1 MHMDRWRF
9 YWKSKSSF
17 PIGSWSCC
25 FSAVYV
31 EMLGALPKPV
41 PQDLQLQTRCQNKND
56 RRHSW
61 SWWAGCS
68 CEHLLAGKWDETPK
82 TTKELTSPKNSRKKI
97 LQVEIYWA
105 LCYTSIPYIFFH
117 SYLPCSSIESIFS
130 TTRLHSFSFPHF
142 STVTW
147 NCVAFPR
154 HFSTSPCENCV
165 ALSGPAAW
173 PVAVRRSASTAAGCA
188 KWRRTGCAAEK
199 VQWFGGWNYGHWG
212 YPWGLPQNL
221 MLFWWF
227 KLVEDP
233 QNSWFKMV
241 D

>member
-82 TTKELTSPKNSRKKI
+82 TTKGLTSPKNSRKKI
-97 LQVEIYWA
+97 LQEW
-105 LCYTSIPYIFFH
+105 FFLH
-117 SYLPCSSIESIFS
+117 FSLLAHYFSSCFILFFSMFHHFSLFCFSLFHHVSLFFLSFFIIVRSCFSIF
-130 TTRLHSFSFPHF
+130 HIFSICFLYF
-142 STVTW
+142 S
-147 NCVAFPR
+147 
-154 HFSTSPCENCV
+154 
-165 ALSGPAAW
+165 
-173 PVAVRRSASTAAGCA
+173 
-188 KWRRTGCAAEK
+188 
-199 VQWFGGWNYGHWG
+199 
-212 YPWGLPQNL
+212 
-221 MLFWWF
+221 
-227 KLVEDP
+227 
-233 QNSWFKMV
+233 
-241 D
+241 